1 MGVTVLG
8 AEGSKSRV
16 ILIVCACLS
25 NLHLSWSCPLSLL
38 DRISF
43 RDFPQLQFILL
54 ISFCRDT
61 SEPKYP
67 RILRVNGTLCA
78 AMRFTTTFILLT
90 SITVCAA
97 INYHVDFDQ
106 ACWTIRNE
114 TVALGPSLGTN
125 TSSRCASQYAL
136 FPNDPALPVIIT
148 LSECLDR
155 WPGWQMSQ
163 VSQLSQWIGP
173 LVGFLL
179 PALVFVLTIPRN
191 YRMPRGEKH
200 FDRNIFL
207 SILWLVIA
215 FGIMILDII
224 SWIMTV
230 FGLAGLML
238 VGAIDESLKD
248 WLILKEIERQVSK
261 GPQGN
266 LRRRQAAYAI
276 TLTLIGT
283 FLPRVDPTQ
292 QTDQDLVDKV
302 ILEICDAKITDTQSK
317 LHLLLDHQASY
328 GIQIGAPVVFYL
340 GAYGYALFDASSKL
354 GDNDTAHAIAF
365 GLWYGIV
372 VLTATA
378 CCCVLGMTRSAT
390 LEAIFGQVQAS
401 KNASRFTPS
410 KSAYQTVAL
419 WNRGGCVR
427 SWMNRQVVG
436 PMAPSNPSIEAIL
449 NSRTLRLFACTF
461 TIFGITTVC
470 ALATSISYFTPV
482 IGFGCR
488 ATTVLVYA
496 CSQIGLVF
504 CWFCYHFHTG
514 EKSPWIKWSVYV
526 FGSIFLGFA
535 DFSAIGG
542 TIMQLLGVYRN
553 CVCKAGLGNWLLSR
567 DGIVSLATDTAEHR
581 DYAHLWIKI
590 GSAGIAYIGVVCVV
604 GWGYFMKMKEKCKKQ
619 IEALATLP

>member
-1 MGVTVLG
+1 
-8 AEGSKSRV
+8 
-16 ILIVCACLS
+16 
-25 NLHLSWSCPLSLL
+25 
-38 DRISF
+38 
-43 RDFPQLQFILL
+43 
-54 ISFCRDT
+54 
-61 SEPKYP
+61 
-67 RILRVNGTLCA
+67 
-78 AMRFTTTFILLT
+78 MRLTTTLILLT

-97 INYHVDFDQ
+97 VNYHVDFDQ

-114 TVALGPSLGTN
+114 SVARDPSLGNN

-136 FPNDPALPVIIT
+136 FPNDPALPVMVS
-148 LSECLDR
+148 LPECLAR

-191 YRMPRGEKH
+191 YRVPRGEKL
-200 FDRNIFL
+200 FDRNIFF
-207 SILWLVIA
+207 SILWLIVA

-224 SWIMTV
+224 SWIIAV

-248 WLILKEIERQVSK
+248 WLILKEIEKEVSK

-266 LRRRQAAYAI
+266 LSRRQAAYAI

-283 FLPRVDPTQ
+283 FLPRRDPTR
-292 QTDQDLVDKV
+292 QTGHDLVDKV
-302 ILEICDAKITDTQSK
+302 IVEVCDAKVVDAQSK
-317 LHLLLDHQASY
+317 LHQLLDHQASY

-401 KNASRFTPS
+401 KNASRLALS
-410 KSAYQTVAL
+410 KSPYQTVAL

-427 SWMNRQVVG
+427 SWTNRQVVG
-436 PMAPSNPSIEAIL
+436 PMAPSTPSIEAIL
-449 NSRTLRLFACTF
+449 NSRTIRLVACALA
-461 TIFGITTVC
+461 ILGITTVC

-488 ATTVLVYA
+488 ATTVLCYA
-496 CSQIGLVF
+496 CCQILLII

-514 EKSPWIKWSVYV
+514 EKSPWIKWPVY
-526 FGSIFLGFA
+526 FLGSICIGFA
-535 DFSAIGG
+535 VFSAIGG

-553 CVCKAGLGNWLLSR
+553 CICKAGLGHWLNSR
-567 DGIVSLATDTAEHR
+567 GGIVSLATDTAEHR
-581 DYAHLWIKI
+581 DYAHLWIKNWEC
-590 GSAGIAYIGVVCVV
+590 GHRLYWGCVCGWLGILYEDEGEV
-604 GWGYFMKMKEKCKKQ
+604 
-619 IEALATLP
+619 